1 MRNIRVTMLAP
12 LLCFLLCLAASVG
25 CSASQAAEVH
35 PRTIQ
40 IQLEQWNSL
49 KEKTNLLEAR
59 LSLASDIL
67 TTQKLTS
74 TELLT
79 QLAEAKQQLSRT
91 QEALTDSKRSLA
103 SAKESL
109 KRSNELYEK
118 LTNQMEQERK
128 KARRIR
134 YQRDMY
140 GGLTIVAI
148 IFAFSK

>member
-1 MRNIRVTMLAP
+1 MRNIRVMMLGP

-49 KEKTNLLEAR
+49 KEKTNLLEAK
-59 LSLASDIL
+59 LKIVSDIL
-67 TTQKLTS
+67 SEQKQAS
-74 TELLT
+74 PELLT
-79 QLAEAKQQLSRT
+79 QLAEAKQQLLRT

-103 SAKESL
+103 NAKESL

-128 KARRIR
+128 RGRRIR
-134 YQRDMY
+134 YQRNMY

>member
-1 MRNIRVTMLAP
+1 MRNIRVMMLGP
-12 LLCFLLCLAASVG
+12 LLCFLLCLAVSVG
-25 CSASQAAEVH
+25 CSASQAVETQ
-35 PRTIQ
+35 PSTIQ

-49 KEKTNLLEAR
+49 KEKTNLLEAK
-59 LSLASDIL
+59 LNLASDIL
-67 TTQKLTS
+67 ETQKLTS

-79 QLAEAKQQLSRT
+79 QLAEAKRQLLRT
-91 QEALTDSKRSLA
+91 QEALSNSKRSLA

-128 KARRIR
+128 RTRRIR
-134 YQRDMY
+134 YQRDVY
-140 GGLTIVAI
+140 GGLAIAAI